1 MGAPCER
8 EAGGR
13 DGVMKRGALAAAAVL
28 LVACGSVEPAP
39 PAIVPAPSAAAAVPD
54 PRVAEMQVLL
64 NELMDRIE
72 VLTARL
78 AALESGGGAA
88 ASLRN
93 RGLPLHA
100 PPPGKRRFPRPR
112 ASAPVR
118 PASVP
123 IGDRY
128 RDAIALFGK
137 GRLDDARTA
146 FEAILA
152 ADPGGDLA
160 DNALYWIGE
169 THFVQARFN
178 EAIDAYRKIVTEYAQ
193 QNKAPDAMLKI
204 GMSQARL
211 GDLAMARSTYEALLE
226 GYPYSTAAATA
237 RHELERIRY

>member
-8 EAGGR
+8 EAGGC

-88 ASLRN
+88 A
-93 RGLPLHA
+93 A
-100 PPPGKRRFPRPR
+100 PQQRPSAPRPAAGKETVPGPR

-178 EAIDAYRKIVTEYAQ
+178 EAIDAYRKIVAEYAQ